1 MCVLLETGLVLFD
14 MSDHCMYFCGKQQ
27 LTLTSGVLDC
37 NSKEVLA
44 QICLT
49 PFSTIFQL
57 YRGGQLYLW
66 RKPDYPEKTT
76 DLPQVIA
83 LTTHNFSYKSKDIW
97 NLLYTRKDGGATSEW
112 GNILNDWPLQSNI
125 REE

>member
-1 MCVLLETGLVLFD
+1 MSNLVHGMMCVLLETGLVLFD

-83 LTTHNFSYKSKDIW
+83 LTTHNFSYSQRIYEICCIQGKTEVLPV
-97 NLLYTRKDGGATSEW
+97 NGA
-112 GNILNDWPLQSNI
+112 IV
-125 REE
+125 